1 MIRYCLPLLIVL
13 SLGCA
18 PPSQQSRRHSY
29 IGDPSDPNGT
39 ILRITPDERE
49 RIGLQKKTWPGVV
62 HSDVYPRLNSLK
74 ASIEAFLEMLRKKNG
89 NDPEAFRYLFGLYF
103 AGTVRVEVATRAQSN
118 TENAGRRVL
127 SRLSASEFFTQH
139 VFRGSAGFVGFATKT
154 GLDQLAA
161 DPDVIGICIDTQ
173 PIPADR
179 EWFSQYPTPG
189 TANGTSTSV
198 FMAPVRKVEPD
209 VIRALAVTER
219 VNVNI
224 SLSPDSLPSDGGAA
238 SERWK
243 RLEAREQAERMLS
256 DRVLS
261 TVNADD
267 LWVYNSE
274 NCILWGGITR
284 AGAEKI
290 SRHPE
295 VQIIELPKAIRVG
308 K

>member
-1 MIRYCLPLLIVL
+1 MIRHCLSFLIAL
-13 SLGCA
+13 PLGCA
-18 PPSQQSRRHSY
+18 PPSQQPRPHSY

-49 RIGLQKKTWPGVV
+49 RIGLRKKTWPGIV

-89 NDPEAFRYLFGLYF
+89 NDPQAFRYLFDLYF
-103 AGTVRVEVATRAQSN
+103 ADTVRVEVATRAQSN
-118 TENAGRRVL
+118 TENVGRRVL

-179 EWFSQYPTPG
+179 EWFSHNQMPG
-189 TANGTSTSV
+189 TANGASTSAS
-198 FMAPVRKVEPD
+198 MAPIRKVKPD

-219 VNVNI
+219 VNVII
-224 SLSPDSLPSDGGAA
+224 SLSPDSLPSEGGSV

-256 DRVLS
+256 DRVLT
-261 TVNADD
+261 TVNADEF
-267 LWVYNSE
+267 WVYNSE
-274 NCILWGGITR
+274 NCNLWGGITR

-290 SRHPE
+290 SQHPE
-295 VQIIELPKAIRVG
+295 VQIIGLPKVIRVG